1 MKQSDT
7 PRTDAAEQFVS
18 YFGWQVHAD
27 FVRDLE
33 RELAVVKRE
42 RDEARADLGIERM
55 RLVASV
61 EFPDGKVDTVYPT
74 LSHTPVDPFPLDEV
88 VDEPFDPLDES
99 DKGVFL
105 A

>member
-1 MKQSDT
+1 MSALRKVIVSKDVGRKDEKT
-7 PRTDAAEQFVS
+7 GRLKHVAEPIGEALFHGFGVDS
-18 YFGWQVHAD
+18 YQAD
-27 FVRDLE
+27 GGV
-33 RELAVVKRE
+33 
-42 RDEARADLGIERM
+42 M
-55 RLVASV
+55 TYCVASV

-74 LSHTPVDPFPLDEV
+74 LSHTPVDPSPLDEV